1 MLVLRSAA
9 ITLPLLMMSAS
20 GFGQSQGR
28 SPIAP
33 EYQDMV
39 DKRAKEREKIA
50 GCQKQATQQ
59 NILPRDRPQFVV
71 RCLNGEAG
79 PAPPSVV
86 VPDY

>member
-1 MLVLRSAA
+1 MRPKGRRFLFADRKGLGMLVLRSAA

-50 GCQKQATQQ
+50 GC
-59 NILPRDRPQFVV
+59 
-71 RCLNGEAG
+71 
-79 PAPPSVV
+79 
-86 VPDY
+86 